1 MSERAG
7 IPVVVAGPT
16 RLDARWSAWL
26 TLGLAVAVVAAFPF
40 VIHGGYILY
49 LGTQVAIY
57 LLVAMGLNL
66 LSGYAGQPSL
76 CHGAL
81 LAVGGYVTALA
92 TTDHGWSFWP
102 AALSGMAMTAAVG
115 ALIALPAFRVSAW
128 YFALI
133 TLAFADVVGG
143 MLVEWSGLT
152 HSFAGV
158 VGIPM
163 PSLFGTELSSRALF
177 WLVAA
182 IDILCFLMIANL
194 IRGRFGRGFAALRDN
209 DAAARASGISLV
221 GLKMTAFVVSAAITG
236 LAGAF
241 YAVQKS
247 VITPDDFTADVSI
260 FFLVVVVLG
269 GSGRLWGPAIGTLAF
284 FVVPELLTSLQ
295 SWRLLIYGVVL
306 LALMLFAPHGLEG
319 AIRSGWRSLR
329 GRMGERRAIAA
340 GPVPTTDP
348 MPSTDTGAGMALTI
362 EGLVK
367 RFGGV
372 TALDHV
378 ALSIAAGSVH
388 AIVGPNG
395 SGKTTML
402 NMICGFFRPDEGTI
416 RLDDLDVVG
425 RATARIARLGVGRT
439 FQTPKLLPELS
450 ATENVMLGA
459 YAAERAS
466 GIEVAVWAPRAAR
479 EHAALA
485 ARARYFLGFVG
496 LADRCEEPAGELPHG
511 QQRLAEIARALMGR
525 PRLLL
530 LDEPAAGLSLAE
542 IDRLGALIRS
552 IAGLGVTVVIVEH
565 HLDLVADICRHVTV
579 LDRGR
584 VLAEGTPETVFTNPA
599 VVSAYMGVKPL
610 NEPAGAQVGA

>member
-1 MSERAG
+1 VSDSSASDRSVSDRSASDR
-7 IPVVVAGPT
+7 
-16 RLDARWSAWL
+16 RLR
-26 TLGLAVAVVAAFPF
+26 TLGFAAILLFIVAFPF
-40 VIHGGYILY
+40 MGHSDYRLY
-49 LGTQVAIY
+49 LGTQVGIY

-92 TTDHGWSFWP
+92 MTDHNWSFWP
-102 AALSGMAMTAAVG
+102 SALASMAITAGAG

-143 MLVEWSGLT
+143 LLVEWGGLT

-163 PSLFGTELSSRALF
+163 PSLAGHELSPAQLF

-182 IDILCFLMIANL
+182 IDVACFLMIANL
-194 IRGRFGRGFAALRDN
+194 IRGRFGRGLVALRDN
-209 DAAARASGISLV
+209 EAAARVSGISLV
-221 GLKMTAFVVSAAITG
+221 RLKLFAFVVSAAVTG

-260 FFLVVVVLG
+260 FFLIVVVLG

-319 AIRSGWRSLR
+319 AIRTGWAKLVARPKIRS
-329 GRMGERRAIAA
+329 AVQATPPTANPAAA
-340 GPVPTTDP
+340 G
-348 MPSTDTGAGMALTI
+348 MKLSI
-362 EGLVK
+362 QGLVK

-372 TALDHV
+372 VALDGV
-378 ALSIAAGSVH
+378 ALTIEAGTVH

-395 SGKTTML
+395 SGKTTTL
-402 NMICGFFRPDEGTI
+402 NMICGFFRPDAGSI
-416 RLDDLDVVG
+416 RVDDTEVLG
-425 RATARIARLGVGRT
+425 FGPARLARSGVGRT
-439 FQTPKLLPELS
+439 FQTPKLLSDLS
-450 ATENVMLGA
+450 TTANAMLGA
-459 YAAERAS
+459 YATEHATAP
-466 GIEVAVWAPRAAR
+466 EVALWMPRADR
-479 EHAALA
+479 EHAALTA
-485 ARARYFLGFVG
+485 QAQYFLGFVG
-496 LADRCEEPAGELPHG
+496 LGDRLDESAGELPHG

-565 HLDLVADICRHVTV
+565 HLDLVADICHRVTV

-584 VLAEGTPETVFTNPA
+584 VLAEGTPEDVFRDPA
-599 VVSAYMGVKPL
+599 VVSAYMGTRPL
-610 NEPAGAQVGA
+610 NETTTVTA